1 MMLGSTCTY
10 GEIKEHHVSLGC
22 LNKIVYLR
30 TVKQNRQFIKTI
42 LSLNK
47 TRLKDLKFVL
57 YGVFAYIV
65 RAFFYKCLG

>member
-1 MMLGSTCTY
+1 MRFCLYY
-10 GEIKEHHVSLGC
+10 GVGNH
-22 LNKIVYLR
+22 KIVYLR

-57 YGVFAYIV
+57 YGIFAYIV
-65 RAFFYKCLG
+65 RAFFYK

>member
-1 MMLGSTCTY
+1 MAN
-10 GEIKEHHVSLGC
+10 IKVHHVSLGC

-47 TRLKDLKFVL
+47 TRLTSSLACMYVADGMPV
-57 YGVFAYIV
+57 
-65 RAFFYKCLG
+65 

>member
-1 MMLGSTCTY
+1 MMLGIPVRMAN
-10 GEIKEHHVSLGC
+10 IKVHHVSLGC

-57 YGVFAYIV
+57 YGIFAYIV
-65 RAFFYKCLG
+65 RAFFYK